1 MSQREKAILPLLLGE
16 LRLPTFKRFWEDV
29 AVEACGKGWSGPKYL
44 SYLCEQEIA
53 ERHRRRLAR
62 YMSEAKLPNAKTLE
76 SYNFSS
82 IKGITKDQVLG
93 LASGEVW
100 IKEGMNVLI
109 FGPSGVGKTH
119 LASAIGEKLIEQ
131 GFRVFFS
138 RTTELVQ
145 TLQLAKK
152 NLTLPSALEKL
163 EKYDCLI
170 LDDFGYVQKD
180 ELETSVL
187 FELICER
194 YERKSML
201 ITCNQTFKDWDRIFL
216 DKQMAVA
223 AIDRLIHKAF
233 ILEISGE
240 SYRKQQALKGIASKR
255 EKEKDLPGAC
265 PRTPGKTLGCRK
277 PPRKGLTNRT
287 EMM

>member
-1 MSQREKAILPLLLGE
+1 MSKREKAVLPLLLDE
-16 LRLPTFKRFWEDV
+16 LRLPTIKRFWEDV
-29 AVEACGKGWSGPKYL
+29 AVEASNKGWSGPQYL
-44 SYLCEQEIA
+44 SHLCEQEIA

-62 YMSEAKLPNAKTLE
+62 YMSEAQLPKAKTLE
-76 SYNFSS
+76 SYDFSS
-82 IKGITKDQVLG
+82 IEGVTKAEVLG
-93 LASGEVW
+93 LASGEIW

-119 LASAIGEKLIEQ
+119 LAAAIGEKLIEH

-145 TLQLAKK
+145 KLQAAKK
-152 NLTLPSALEKL
+152 NLVLPSALEKL

-180 ELETSVL
+180 ECETSVL
-187 FELICER
+187 FELVCER

-201 ITCNQTFKDWDRIFL
+201 ITCNQPFKDWDRIFL

-223 AIDRLIHKAF
+223 AIDRLVHNAS
-233 ILEISGE
+233 ILEIKAE
-240 SYRKQQALKGIASKR
+240 SYRKKQALNGVKNKLQKR
-255 EKEKDLPGAC
+255 KI
-265 PRTPGKTLGCRK
+265 
-277 PPRKGLTNRT
+277 
-287 EMM
+287 

>member
-1 MSQREKAILPLLLGE
+1 MSKREKAVLPLLLDE
-16 LRLPTFKRFWEDV
+16 LRLPTIKRLWEEF
-29 AVEACGKGWSGPKYL
+29 AAEANGKGWTGPQYL
-44 SYLCEQEIA
+44 ANLCEQEIA

-62 YMSEAKLPNAKTLE
+62 YMSEAQLPRAKSLE
-76 SYNFSS
+76 SYDFAS
-82 IKGITKDQVLG
+82 IEGVSKAEVLG

-119 LASAIGEKLIEQ
+119 IAAAIGEKLIEN
-131 GFRVFFS
+131 GIRVLFI

-145 TLQLAKK
+145 KLQAAKK
-152 NLTLPSALEKL
+152 ALALPSALEKL
-163 EKYDCLI
+163 DKYDCLI

-201 ITCNQTFKDWDRIFL
+201 ITCNQSFKDWERIFL

-223 AIDRLIHKAF
+223 AIDRLVHNAS
-233 ILEISGE
+233 ILEIEAE
-240 SYRKQQALKGIASKR
+240 SYRKKRALSTAKSKKR
-255 EKEKDLPGAC
+255 GEK
-265 PRTPGKTLGCRK
+265 T
-277 PPRKGLTNRT
+277 
-287 EMM
+287 